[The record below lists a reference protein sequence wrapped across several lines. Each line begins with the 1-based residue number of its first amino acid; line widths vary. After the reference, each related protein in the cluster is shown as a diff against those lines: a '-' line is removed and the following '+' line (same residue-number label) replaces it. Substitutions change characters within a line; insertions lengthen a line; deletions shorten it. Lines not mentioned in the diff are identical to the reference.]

1 MMYYRVT
8 TKFYDDGKVDV
19 LVDTVYKKEQPKNF
33 SCEFKETCT
42 VIFLT
47 AGATQPSSQNRQK
60 MPSLQM
66 QKYDV
71 SYT

>member
-33 SCEFKETCT
+33 SCEFKE
-42 VIFLT
+42 
-47 AGATQPSSQNRQK
+47 
-60 MPSLQM
+60 
-66 QKYDV
+66 YDLYCDFFD
-71 SYT
+71 SWSDAAKFAEQAKKS

>member
-33 SCEFKETCT
+33 SCEFKEYDLYCD
-42 VIFLT
+42 FLT

-60 MPSLQM
+60 KPSLQI
-66 QKYDV
+66 
-71 SYT
+71 

>member
-33 SCEFKETCT
+33 SCEFKE
-42 VIFLT
+42 
-47 AGATQPSSQNRQK
+47 
-60 MPSLQM
+60 
-66 QKYDV
+66 YDL
-71 SYT
+71 YCDFF

>member
-33 SCEFKETCT
+33 SCEFN
-42 VIFLT
+42 LT
-47 AGATQPSSQNRQK
+47 GKKSPTSISGVMNC
-60 MPSLQM
+60 LI
-66 QKYDV
+66 V
-71 SYT
+71 F

>member
-33 SCEFKETCT
+33 SCEFN
-42 VIFLT
+42 LT
-47 AGATQPSSQNRQK
+47 GKKSSTSISGVMNC
-60 MPSLQM
+60 PI
-66 QKYDV
+66 V
-71 SYT
+71 F

>member
-19 LVDTVYKKEQPKNF
+19 LVDTVYKKNSRKTLAVNLK
-33 SCEFKETCT
+33 SMTCT

-60 MPSLQM
+60 KPSLQI
-66 QKYDV
+66 
-71 SYT
+71 

>member
-33 SCEFKETCT
+33 SCEFKE
-42 VIFLT
+42 
-47 AGATQPSSQNRQK
+47 
-60 MPSLQM
+60 
-66 QKYDV
+66 YDL
-71 SYT
+71 YCDF